1 MEKKQLLYII
11 TSVGLALI
19 LFIVGAI
26 WLLSTKKQSANSLA
40 SVQSIGTAAG
50 GPGVNFPTAGS
61 PASSAQAA
69 GNLTAG
75 TMATD
80 TQNSVAGP
88 AGTVGSVSPTGASNL
103 AGGQGPASADNRVNP
118 TEWVKNPQTVQGL
131 QPPPATTPASRGDV
145 IIVYGDN
152 TVTSKTTGTLPGTGT
167 DPNSVVI
174 QVPSPQ
180 GIVSPTSGTTITG
193 STSTVQ
199 TVETKSTQDVSPSVQ
214 ITQTKTTGS
223 TKTSAE
229 TAAPKT
235 TTTKSTPKVYTD
247 YWVQTGAYSTKVRA
261 ESVKEQLQTKGIT
274 SVLDVKDVNGKT
286 YYRVRIGPY
295 TTQKE
300 AQYWLALVK
309 NIDGFSESYISS
321 VQVKR

>member
-1 MEKKQLLYII
+1 MEKKQVLYII

-19 LFIVGAI
+19 LFIVGAL

-40 SVQSIGTAAG
+40 SVQNIGTAAG
-50 GPGVNFPTAGS
+50 GPGVNAP
-61 PASSAQAA
+61 
-69 GNLTAG
+69 AG
-75 TMATD
+75 TLATD
-80 TQNSVAGP
+80 TQNPAATLTGTTGP
-88 AGTVGSVSPTGASNL
+88 AGTAGAAGSNVPAGTTGAMSPTGSSGL

-131 QPPPATTPASRGDV
+131 QPPPATIPASRGDV

-152 TVTSKTTGTLPGTGT
+152 TVTSKTTSTVPETYT
-167 DPNSVVI
+167 DPNRVVI
-174 QVPSPQ
+174 QVPSNPVPSASANT
-180 GIVSPTSGTTITG
+180 GTS
-193 STSTVQ
+193 Q
-199 TVETKSTQDVSPSVQ
+199 TVETKQGPATSNTTQ
-214 ITQTKTTGS
+214 ITQTKTASS
-223 TKTSAE
+223 TKA
-229 TAAPKT
+229 TAATTAPKT
-235 TTTKSTPKVYTD
+235 TTTQSAPKVYTD

-261 ESVKEQLQTKGIT
+261 ESVKEKLQTKGIT
-274 SVLDVKDVNGKT
+274 SILDVKDVNGKT

-309 NIDGFSESYISS
+309 NIEGFSESYISS